1 MIQLSTVGQA
11 VQKTGVKAVIF
22 GASGVGKTVLSA
34 TAPTPLILNAE
45 KGLLSLKAE
54 NLSRIF
60 GAGHPYVADHHTAS
74 VQSIEQIRE
83 VYNWLAAKG
92 DQGYFKTI
100 ILDSGSE
107 IAEVVLSAAKNKVKD
122 PRQAYG
128 QLQEDMISLL
138 KLFRD
143 LPDRHVVVLAKEEF
157 VKDGNGV
164 FKKMPSMPGNKL
176 GNALPYLFDE
186 VFHLSVMVAQDGKRH
201 RILQTQ
207 PSMDCDAKDRSGCL
221 APVEYA
227 DLTYILNKIL
237 GV

>member
-1 MIQLSTVGQA
+1 MIQVGTVGA
-11 VQKTGVKAVIF
+11 TVASTGVKAVVF
-22 GASGVGKTVLSA
+22 SASGMGKTVLSA

-45 KGLLSLKAE
+45 KGLLSLKKD
-54 NLSRIF
+54 NLERIF
-60 GAGHPYVADHHTAS
+60 GAGHPYCIDHYTVPA
-74 VQSIEQIRE
+74 QSIEQLRAI
-83 VYNWLAAKG
+83 YNWLATGG
-92 DQGYFKTI
+92 DKFYFKTI
-100 ILDSGSE
+100 ILDSGTE
-107 IAEVVLSAAKNKVKD
+107 IAEVVLTAAKKKSKD

-128 QLQEDMISLL
+128 QLQDEMIALL

-143 LPDRHVVVLAKEEF
+143 LPNRHVIVLVKEEF
-157 VKDGNGV
+157 IKDGNGV
-164 FKKMPSMPGNKL
+164 IKRAPSMPGNKL
-176 GNALPYLFDE
+176 GQAIPYLFDE
-186 VFHLSVMVAQDGKRH
+186 VFHLSVVVAQDGKRH